1 MKTRILLSCVAA
13 CSLGA
18 LAVTAAADPAPGMY
32 GPATKVIITDSSIT
46 SSIKAQYDADHG
58 GGLGDVR
65 VDTDD
70 QGVVKLNGEVR
81 SQAAADRAIAIAKAT
96 DGVREVRSDIEVDKD
111 D

>member
-18 LAVTAAADPAPGMY
+18 LAVTAAADPAPGMD
-32 GPATKVIITDSSIT
+32 GPAATVVVTDSSIT
-46 SSIKAQYDADHG
+46 SSIKAQYEADHG
-58 GGLGDVR
+58 GGLGHVR

-70 QGVVKLNGEVR
+70 HGVVKLNGEVN

-96 DGVREVRSDIEVDKD
+96 DGVREVRSDIEVDTD